1 MKFLS
6 AGSRRLV
13 LIFSACLAAGNCH
26 AQDLAPRAYLIT
38 PIHSNAVTLTY
49 SFYDGGI
56 IFDGTIPITGAT
68 ARVHVPVL
76 SYSHSLSFFGRTAN
90 FTASLPYGVGNFHGT
105 VVGAEASAY
114 RSGLLPPTLRFSV
127 NLIGGPAMNAP
138 EFIKWRQKTILGA
151 SIKLV
156 PLAGQYDP
164 TKLINLGTNRWA
176 IKPEIGYSRR
186 WGHWILDAY
195 GAVWFF
201 TDNHEFFSNNQ
212 FSPGINTQ
220 SETPV
225 GSFEGHLSY
234 DFKPRLWIS
243 ADGNY
248 WFGGTTSIN
257 GVENPVTLQR
267 NSRVGVTASIPVTR
281 HQSIKLSYNNGAYI
295 RYGGNYQN
303 ISVAW
308 QYSWLGRPN

>member
-13 LIFSACLAAGNCH
+13 LFFSACLAAGNCH

-164 TKLINLGTNRWA
+164 TKLINLGNNRWS
-176 IKPEIGYSRR
+176 IKPELGYSRR
-186 WGHWILDAY
+186 WSHWILDAY

-212 FSPGINTQ
+212 FSPGTNTQ

-257 GVENPVTLQR
+257 GVQNPVTLQR
-267 NSRVGVTASIPVTR
+267 NSRVGVTASIPLTR